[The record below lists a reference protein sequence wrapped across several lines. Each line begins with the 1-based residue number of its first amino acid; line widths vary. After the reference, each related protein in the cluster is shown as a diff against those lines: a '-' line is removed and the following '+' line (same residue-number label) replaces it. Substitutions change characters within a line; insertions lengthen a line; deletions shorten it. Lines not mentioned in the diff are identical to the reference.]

1 MNIKENINTLGN
13 TQALEEFLF
22 AMIYWV
28 AVIVVIIFI
37 FYVAVKI
44 SNIVRERKNP
54 KARKNKDN
62 FLD

>member
-1 MNIKENINTLGN
+1 MNIKDNINTLGN

-37 FYVAVKI
+37 FYIAVKI

>member
-13 TQALEEFLF
+13 TQALEELLF

>member
-37 FYVAVKI
+37 FYIAVKI

-54 KARKNKDN
+54 RARKNKDN

>member
-37 FYVAVKI
+37 FYIAVKI
-44 SNIVRERKNP
+44 SNIIRERKNP
-54 KARKNKDN
+54 RARKNKDN